1 MCVYAFIYIYIYIYI
16 ISIIYYLYMYTYIYI
31 NSNLSP
37 GTNFTISSRSTK
49 FEDILPW
56 NIFQMIMKT
65 VSISTRIVKIYA
77 MKRDISF

>member
-1 MCVYAFIYIYIYIYI
+1 MNT
-16 ISIIYYLYMYTYIYI
+16 YTYIYI
-31 NSNLSP
+31 NSNLNP
-37 GTNFTISSRSTK
+37 VTNFTISSRSTK

-77 MKRDISF
+77 MKWDISF

>member
-1 MCVYAFIYIYIYIYI
+1 
-16 ISIIYYLYMYTYIYI
+16 MYTYIYI

>member
-1 MCVYAFIYIYIYIYI
+1 
-16 ISIIYYLYMYTYIYI
+16 MYTYIYI

-37 GTNFTISSRSTK
+37 GTNFTISSRGTK